1 MACWNRG
8 VVMLGQGVHDTERG
22 ALGAA
27 ARSSASICPRAR
39 AASGAPRLPRG
50 TSDKVKTI
58 FVQPQ
63 FDQTSAAALAES
75 IDGNVAKLDPLEKDI
90 IANLRKFAT
99 AIKSSY

>member
-1 MACWNRG
+1 MEQAK
-8 VVMLGQGVHDTERG
+8 
-22 ALGAA
+22 
-27 ARSSASICPRAR
+27 
-39 AASGAPRLPRG
+39 
-50 TSDKVKTI
+50 SDNVKTI